1 MVPGMTERERLAAD
15 VRRLEW
21 LADATLGPAGRM
33 RAPTPA
39 NEPALPLGIWRG
51 GLTAALLLGQRI
63 HWRQEIGEPRLR
75 QAPSPIQSPIQLT
88 ADPQSSN
95 G

>member
-1 MVPGMTERERLAAD
+1 MVPGMTERECLAAD

-21 LADATLGPAGRM
+21 LADARFGPAGIM
-33 RAPTPA
+33 RSPTPEDEA
-39 NEPALPLGIWRG
+39 ALPLGVWRR

-63 HWRQEIGEPRLR
+63 HWRQEIGEPRSTR
-75 QAPSPIQSPIQLT
+75 ASSPMQLS

>member
-1 MVPGMTERERLAAD
+1 MVPGMTERERLADD

-21 LADATLGPAGRM
+21 LADARFGPAGIM
-33 RAPTPA
+33 RAPTPTD
-39 NEPALPLGIWRG
+39 EPAIPLGIWRR

-63 HWRQEIGEPRLR
+63 PRRPETGATRLR
-75 QAPSPIQSPIQLT
+75 PASSPIQLT